1 MYFSYDGPLKVDV
14 GHIANMRLGYTDED
28 SLIRNMAGAA
38 RNQFSDI
45 EFDKLY
51 LWGDK
56 DLLVYL
62 INNTAKEVETLNS
75 DGSIDY
81 ISKLGEIAVI
91 TEFYT
96 DDINNIIKRRVPADV
111 IAKAIAPS
119 YSTVISKADY

>member
-1 MYFSYDGPLKVDV
+1 MYFSYDGPLKADV
-14 GHIANMRLGYTDED
+14 GYIAQMRLGYTDED

-75 DGSIDY
+75 EGSIAY